1 MPTTKTSYSS
11 LMELNTRVLLGEIG
25 PRATLDDLP
34 DALLDRLKA
43 QGFDWIWML
52 GAWQTGPA
60 GRQVARENAEWRRR
74 FAEELPGF
82 TEADI
87 CGSPFAIRAYSVHAD
102 FGGDAALARWRDRLR
117 RRDLRLLLDFVPNH
131 TALDHPW
138 TQSHPEY
145 YIHGSEDDL
154 AREPQNYQ
162 RIPTGRGSAV
172 LAHGRDPYFSGWPDT
187 LQLNYRHPGFRQA
200 MIEELKAIAERCD
213 GVRCDMAMLLL
224 PDVIAQT
231 WGDRSRPADG
241 AAPADGL
248 FWPEAVAAVR
258 ARRPDFQL
266 LAEVYWDRE
275 WALQEQGFDATY
287 DKRLYDR
294 LHGGDASGVRG
305 HLSGA
310 LDFQRRCAR
319 FMENHDEDRAA
330 AVFPPGQ
337 YEAAA
342 LVTFLTP
349 GLRFFHDGQFE
360 GRRLRT
366 SIHLTRRAAEAPD
379 AVVAAFYERLLA
391 CLQRPE
397 VRGGRWRLL
406 TCRQAWDGNSTWD
419 RFIAFAWDDD
429 AGRRSLICV
438 NYGPTQG
445 QCYVELP
452 ADEWHGG
459 KWSLRDLMGDA
470 NYQRDGDD
478 LAAHGLYLD
487 VPGWKGQVFEA
498 MRG

>member
-1 MPTTKTSYSS
+1 MPPIAPTYPA

-34 DALLDRLKA
+34 DALLDRLQA

-60 GRQVARENAEWRRR
+60 GRQVTRDNADWRRR

-82 TEADI
+82 TEDDI
-87 CGSPFAIRAYSVHAD
+87 CGSPFAVRAYTVHAD
-102 FGGDAALARWRDRLR
+102 FGGDAAMARWRERLR
-117 RRDLRLLLDFVPNH
+117 KHGFRLMLDLVPNH

-154 AREPQNYQ
+154 TREPHNYK
-162 RIPTGRGSAV
+162 RITTGRGVAV
-172 LAHGRDPYFSGWPDT
+172 LAYGRDPYFAGWPDT
-187 LQLNYRHPGFRQA
+187 LQLNYRHPGLRQA

-224 PDVIAQT
+224 PDVIART
-231 WGDRSRPADG
+231 WGEHSRPADD
-241 AAPADGL
+241 AAPVDDL

-258 ARRPDFQL
+258 AKRPDFQF
-266 LAEVYWDRE
+266 LAEVYWDLE
-275 WALQEQGFDATY
+275 WTLQEQGFNYTY

-294 LHGGDASGVRG
+294 LHGGDAPGVRG
-305 HLSGA
+305 HLNAG

-366 SIHLTRRAAEAPD
+366 SIHLARRATEAAD
-379 AVVAAFYERLLA
+379 ARIAAFYERLLA
-391 CLQRPE
+391 CVKRPE
-397 VRGGRWRLL
+397 TRNGRWRLL
-406 TCRQAWDGNSTWD
+406 SCRPAWEGNPTWD
-419 RFIAFAWDDD
+419 RFIAFRWDDE
-429 AGRRSLICV
+429 AGRRLLICI
-438 NYGPTQG
+438 NFGPTQG
-445 QCYVELP
+445 QCYVNLP
-452 ADEWHGG
+452 ADEWRDG
-459 KWSLRDLMGDA
+459 KWLLRDLMGDA

-487 VPGWKGQVFEA
+487 IPEWKGHVFEA
-498 MRG
+498 TRG